1 MEIQGKKAVIV
12 GGASGMAKATA
23 ELLHQKGADVAILDL
38 PTSAGAEV
46 AKELGGTFHEVNVL
60 DDQQVETALADAVAA
75 LGGLHIAVN
84 TAGGGTAKRTLTK
97 EGPHPLDEFRRTIEL
112 NLIGTF
118 NLNRLQAFH
127 MSSNEPEDG
136 ERGVIIDTASIAAFE
151 GQIGQV
157 AYTAA
162 KAGIAGM
169 TLTMARD
176 LGSLGIRVMTI
187 APSLFSTGLTEGIPD
202 EFADVLTKDA
212 AFPKRMGRP
221 GEYARL
227 AVAIVENPMLNGS
240 THPPGRRAA
249 LRAEVAGRGDRAVG
263 SMDLQLQ
270 VDVTEAAGLGEPAHV
285 TLTVTVPDA
294 LGTDPIVCF
303 AKPGAG
309 YSRRYYTEDL
319 PGPASGAQA
328 ALARRAG
335 LGVRLGRPSRR
346 GRQLPARTPSG

>member
-1 MEIQGKKAVIV
+1 VEIKGKKAVIA

-23 ELLHQKGADVAILDL
+23 ELLRQKGADIAILDL

-46 AKELGGTFHEVNVL
+46 AKELGGTFHEVDIL
-60 DDQQVETALADAVAA
+60 DENQTESALADAVSA

-84 TAGGGTAKRTLTK
+84 TAGGGTAKRTLSK
-97 EGPHPLDEFRRTIEL
+97 DGPHPLDDFRRTIEL

-176 LGSLGIRVMTI
+176 LGSLGIRVLTI
-187 APSLFSTGLTEGIPD
+187 APSLFNTGLTKGVPE

-221 GEYARL
+221 EEYAKL

-240 THPPGRRAA
+240 CIRLDGGQR
-249 LRAEVAGRGDRAVG
+249 
-263 SMDLQLQ
+263 
-270 VDVTEAAGLGEPAHV
+270 
-285 TLTVTVPDA
+285 
-294 LGTDPIVCF
+294 F
-303 AKPGAG
+303 APK
-309 YSRRYYTEDL
+309 
-319 PGPASGAQA
+319 
-328 ALARRAG
+328 
-335 LGVRLGRPSRR
+335 
-346 GRQLPARTPSG
+346 